1 MSDRSF
7 YTIIAAMQ
15 IIAAVLFF
23 LAYLNS
29 GKELYLVVV
38 LLILLNVANYA
49 TLAKNSKPNA

>member
-1 MSDRSF
+1 
-7 YTIIAAMQ
+7 MQ
-15 IIAAVLFF
+15 LIGAGLFF
-23 LAYLNS
+23 LAYLIS

>member
-7 YTIIAAMQ
+7 YTIISAMQ
-15 IIAAVLFF
+15 LIGAGLFF